1 MELGVVLVLSVG
13 VFMSVAAS
21 LVVLF
26 VALKTKETT
35 DIILSEMRRARS
47 G

>member
-1 MELGVVLVLSVG
+1 MLSIG

-35 DIILSEMRRARS
+35 DAILTEIRRARS

>member
-1 MELGVVLVLSVG
+1 MLSVG

-26 VALKTKETT
+26 VALKTKETA
-35 DIILSEMRRARS
+35 DAILVEMRRARN